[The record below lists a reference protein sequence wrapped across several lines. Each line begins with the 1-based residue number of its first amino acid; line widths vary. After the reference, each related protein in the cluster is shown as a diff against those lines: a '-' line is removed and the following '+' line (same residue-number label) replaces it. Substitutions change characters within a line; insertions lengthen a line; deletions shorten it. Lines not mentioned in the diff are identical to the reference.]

1 MKAVITL
8 TADARGVQ
16 AGVNAALQQVQ
27 RLQNAVA
34 DIRSLFVGGMIG
46 DFLRQAVNHA
56 VGEFSRLKDLGS
68 AFSMEGAMAAAQLQM
83 ERMRSDMTL
92 GKALGPASA
101 RADEITAQALREVT
115 SYLVANKDAISQ
127 ALVNLAVFGAAAA
140 HALAEFTVRLSEVIN
155 KAANIAETINPA
167 NLVEAPGKFSQDVR
181 DVLSTVDPTGSI
193 VGPTQSYLM
202 DYTPAGRILQLL
214 ERKLGGN

>member
-16 AGVNAALQQVQ
+16 AGVNAALHQVQ

-56 VGEFSRLKDLGS
+56 FGEFSRLKDLGS

-83 ERMRSDMTL
+83 ERMRSDMAL
-92 GKALGPASA
+92 GKAFGPASA
-101 RADEITAQALREVT
+101 RADEITGQALREVT
-115 SYLVANKDAISQ
+115 SYLIANKEEISE
-127 ALVNLAVFGAAAA
+127 ALVNLAKFGAAAA
-140 HALAEFTVRLSEVIN
+140 FALADLTVRVSQSIN
-155 KAANIAETINPA
+155 EIADFLES
-167 NLVEAPGKFSQDVR
+167 PGKYSQEVR
-181 DVLSTVDPTGSI
+181 AGFAAMDSTGT
-193 VGPTQSYLM
+193 VGGIQSYLM